1 MKIGCKVGVEVT
13 SLTYFVQELHFIT
26 AVSAVLPETGSVCCM
41 ISNVSFFPNSLCC
54 PPEEIIISC
63 MLWPKKNL
71 KNWATVTVSN
81 NFSLNF
87 SDVQTVNIFVF
98 MLALGTIRQW
108 LPNHVIQ
115 TGMEQGWEG
124 GSLHWVLLW
133 VPETV

>member
-1 MKIGCKVGVEVT
+1 MAG
-13 SLTYFVQELHFIT
+13 
-26 AVSAVLPETGSVCCM
+26 
-41 ISNVSFFPNSLCC
+41 
-54 PPEEIIISC
+54 
-63 MLWPKKNL
+63 KKKK
-71 KNWATVTVSN
+71 KNWAMVTVSN

-87 SDVQTVNIFVF
+87 SDVQTVNVFVF

-108 LPNHVIQ
+108 FPNHVIQ